1 MASGNPSLTITRDTA
16 WDTFPDQ
23 AADFVRKFNGI
34 VVARVNNGVDQ
45 MWIVLIK
52 WRPFFLTFED
62 LPLRITL
69 DSMSRCCAPVI
80 GEIHAKLLDETISK
94 NRPWHRACLARIEN
108 SRCQTADSVRRPP
121 LAHAVTDSLRFR
133 CQGLAT
139 SARCGIPEAPA
150 GILNFATL
158 SCIER
163 CT

>member
-69 DSMSRCCAPVI
+69 DFHEP
-80 GEIHAKLLDETISK
+80 LLCPGDRGNTCKTARRNDLEKS
-94 NRPWHRACLARIEN
+94 ALASCLSGPDRK
-108 SRCQTADSVRRPP
+108 
-121 LAHAVTDSLRFR
+121 
-133 CQGLAT
+133 
-139 SARCGIPEAPA
+139 
-150 GILNFATL
+150 
-158 SCIER
+158 
-163 CT
+163 